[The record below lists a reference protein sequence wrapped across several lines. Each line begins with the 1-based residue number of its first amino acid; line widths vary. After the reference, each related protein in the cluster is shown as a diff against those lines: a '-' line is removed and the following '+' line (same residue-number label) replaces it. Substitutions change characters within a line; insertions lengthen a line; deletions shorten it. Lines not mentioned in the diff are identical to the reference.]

1 MNTPAN
7 PTLSVLTP
15 LIFLTA
21 LASILLVSPIETVE
35 AASFRHEKT
44 YLLPSGKSITVVF
57 RERQCRRGECHEADA
72 GVWGIEG
79 GVPRVITDMFSIAI
93 DGKEFAIPEKFYRD
107 LTNTRYLN
115 VFEQDGRVVVE
126 LKGGQAAG
134 AYTAHF
140 MLGGMCGF
148 ERKVCGEVCAE
159 IWEQSVWHNSF
170 AYNADP
176 KCRSGIQ

>member
-1 MNTPAN
+1 MNRLVN
-7 PTLSVLTP
+7 LVLFVIIVLVLTFP
-15 LIFLTA
+15 GGFIK
-21 LASILLVSPIETVE
+21 TVE

-57 RERQCRRGECHEADA
+57 RERQCRRGECHEADG
-72 GVWGIEG
+72 GVWGIDG
-79 GVPRVITDMFSIAI
+79 GIPRLITEVFSVAI
-93 DGKEFAIPEKFYRD
+93 DGKEFAIPQKFYRD

-115 VFEQDGRVVVE
+115 VFEQNGRIVVE

-159 IWEQSVWHNSF
+159 IWEQSTWYNSF
-170 AYNADP
+170 AYDIDP
-176 KCRSGIQ
+176 QCKSGIQ